1 LIKKL
6 LYIDLNGVV
15 ADFVTAMNDHP
26 LRNQP
31 PYDKDPDT
39 IPDKR

>member
-6 LYIDLNGVV
+6 LYIDLDGVV